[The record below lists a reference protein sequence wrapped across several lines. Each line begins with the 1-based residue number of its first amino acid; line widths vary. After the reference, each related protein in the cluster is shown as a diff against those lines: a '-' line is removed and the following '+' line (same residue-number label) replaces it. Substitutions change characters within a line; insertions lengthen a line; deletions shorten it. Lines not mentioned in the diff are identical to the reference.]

1 MTNGPMFFPLGVEG
15 GAAGALTDGDA
26 DFPLVCLQCLF
37 PSQFGIILFK
47 TVWSQI
53 EVRVFL

>member
-1 MTNGPMFFPLGVEG
+1 MTNGPMCFPLGVEG
-15 GAAGALTDGDA
+15 GAAGAPTDGDA